1 MPPRFWGRPARSND
15 GEDAP
20 EAETGD
26 DDSIEDFHDP
36 RSSTRSR
43 GFNQERLTIEQLEA
57 LSSSA
62 KADYDKRRRAWHGP
76 LRLARKAVL
85 RTHGFVDD
93 RLALAELLTRSLALF
108 TAADMREAP
117 LGPDLLDTN
126 ESTWEFV
133 DAARFECAKN

>member
-108 TAADMREAP
+108 TAADTEGSP
-117 LGPDLLDTN
+117 
-126 ESTWEFV
+126 S
-133 DAARFECAKN
+133 